1 MPVFPSTEWFQEA
14 ADRLNAS
21 DSFDRLVRD
30 ALYSFDRLGNCDAA
44 VGVRVGDRCF
54 AITFDAFAIT
64 DVAEVPCDAPGD
76 LDFTLL
82 QSPEAWRAMLENIKE
97 NGQADALF
105 TLNSLDLSTSDGL
118 ATGEDY
124 HRRDLLY
131 RYNQTFQE
139 YFDMSAEMD
148 TTFA

>member
-1 MPVFPSTEWFQEA
+1 MPVFPSIEWFQEA

-21 DSFDRLVRD
+21 DSFE
-30 ALYSFDRLGNCDAA
+30 RLGNCDAA
-44 VGVRVGDRCF
+44 VGVQVGERCF

-64 DVAEVPCDAPGD
+64 NVAEVPCDAPGD
-76 LDFTLL
+76 LDFVLL
-82 QSPEAWRAMLENIKE
+82 QSPRAWRAMLENIKA
-97 NGQADALF
+97 NGGADALY
-105 TLNSLDLSTSDGL
+105 TLNSLDLSHSDGL

-124 HRRDLLY
+124 TRRDLFY

-139 YFDMSAEMD
+139 YFDMAAAME

>member
-21 DSFDRLVRD
+21 DSFE
-30 ALYSFDRLGNCDAA
+30 RLGSCDAE

-76 LDFTLL
+76 LDFILL
-82 QSPEAWRAMLENIKE
+82 QSPDQWRAMLEIFFNYWASYEIY
-97 NGQADALF
+97 
-105 TLNSLDLSTSDGL
+105 TLNSLDLQHSDGL
-118 ATGEDY
+118 A
-124 HRRDLLY
+124 
-131 RYNQTFQE
+131 
-139 YFDMSAEMD
+139 
-148 TTFA
+148 

>member
-21 DSFDRLVRD
+21 DSFE
-30 ALYSFDRLGNCDAA
+30 RLGNCDAA

-54 AITFDAFAIT
+54 AITFEAFAVT
-64 DVAEVPCDAPGD
+64 SVAETPCDAPGD
-76 LDFTLL
+76 LDFILL
-82 QSPEAWRAMLENIKE
+82 QSPAQWRAMLENIKA
-97 NGQADALF
+97 NGAADALY
-105 TLNSLDLSTSDGL
+105 TLNSLDLSHSDGL

-124 HRRDLLY
+124 TRRDLFY

-139 YFDMSAEMD
+139 YFDMAAGME

>member
-1 MPVFPSTEWFQEA
+1 MPAFPSTEWFQEA

-21 DSFDRLVRD
+21 DSFDRL
-30 ALYSFDRLGNCDAA
+30 GNCDAE

-54 AITFDAFAIT
+54 AITFDAFSIT
-64 DVAEVPCDAPGD
+64 NVAEAPCDAPGD
-76 LDFTLL
+76 LDFILL
-82 QSPEAWRAMLENIKE
+82 QSPEAWRAMLENIKA

-105 TLNSLDLSTSDGL
+105 TLNSLDLQSSDGF

-124 HRRDLLY
+124 HRRDLFY
-131 RYNQTFQE
+131 RFNQTFQE

-148 TTFA
+148 TTFEP

>member
-21 DSFDRLVRD
+21 DSFE
-30 ALYSFDRLGNCDAA
+30 RLGSCDAD

-54 AITFDAFAIT
+54 AITFDAFSIT

-76 LDFTLL
+76 LDFILL
-82 QSPEAWRAMLENIKE
+82 QSPDQWRAMLENIKA
-97 NGQADALF
+97 NGGADALF
-105 TLNSLDLSTSDGL
+105 TLNSLDLQHSDGL

-124 HRRDLLY
+124 TRRDLFY
-131 RYNQTFQE
+131 RFNQTFQE

-148 TTFA
+148 TTYA

>member
-14 ADRLNAS
+14 ADLLNAS
-21 DSFDRLVRD
+21 DSFQ
-30 ALYSFDRLGNCDAA
+30 RLGNCDAE
-44 VGVRVGDRCF
+44 VGVQVGDRCF

-64 DVAEVPCDAPGD
+64 AIAEVPCDAPGD
-76 LDFTLL
+76 LDFILL
-82 QSPEAWRAMLENIKE
+82 QTPEAWRAMLENIKA
-97 NGQADALF
+97 NGEADALF

-124 HRRDLLY
+124 TRRDLFY
-131 RYNQTFQE
+131 RFNQTFQE
-139 YFDMSAEMD
+139 YFDISAQMD

>member
-1 MPVFPSTEWFQEA
+1 M
-14 ADRLNAS
+14 
-21 DSFDRLVRD
+21 
-30 ALYSFDRLGNCDAA
+30 
-44 VGVRVGDRCF
+44 RVGERCF

-76 LDFTLL
+76 LDFILL
-82 QSPEAWRAMLENIKE
+82 QSPDQWRAMLENIKA

-105 TLNSLDLSTSDGL
+105 TLNSLDLAHSDGL

-124 HRRDLLY
+124 TRRDLFY
-131 RYNQTFQE
+131 RFNQTFQE

-148 TTFA
+148 TTYA

>member
-1 MPVFPSTEWFQEA
+1 MPFFPSTEWFQEA

-21 DSFDRLVRD
+21 DSFDRL
-30 ALYSFDRLGNCDAA
+30 GNCDAD

-64 DVAEVPCDAPGD
+64 DIGEVPCDAPGD
-76 LDFTLL
+76 LDFILL
-82 QSPEAWRAMLENIKE
+82 QTPEAWRAMLENIKA

-105 TLNSLDLSTSDGL
+105 TLNSLDLSASNGL

-124 HRRDLLY
+124 TRRDLFY
-131 RYNQTFQE
+131 RFNQTFQE
-139 YFDMSAEMD
+139 YFDISAQID
-148 TTFA
+148 TTYA

>member
-21 DSFDRLVRD
+21 DSFE
-30 ALYSFDRLGNCDAA
+30 RLGNCDAA
-44 VGVRVGDRCF
+44 VGVQVGDRCF
-54 AITFDAFAIT
+54 AITFDAFAVT
-64 DVAEVPCDAPGD
+64 NVDEVPCDAPGD

-82 QSPEAWRAMLENIKE
+82 QTPGQWQAMLENIKA
-97 NGQADALF
+97 NGGADALY
-105 TLNSLDLSTSDGL
+105 TLNSLDLSHNDGL

-124 HRRDLLY
+124 HRRDLFY

-139 YFDMSAEMD
+139 YFDMSAQMD

>member
-21 DSFDRLVRD
+21 DSFE
-30 ALYSFDRLGNCDAA
+30 RLGNCDAA
-44 VGVRVGDRCF
+44 VGVQVGDRCF

-64 DVAEVPCDAPGD
+64 EVAEVRCDAPGD
-76 LDFTLL
+76 LDFVLL
-82 QSPEAWRAMLENIKE
+82 QSPKAWQAMLMNIKA
-97 NGQADALF
+97 NGGADALY
-105 TLNSLDLSTSDGL
+105 TLNSLDLSHSDGL

-124 HRRDLLY
+124 TRRDLFY

-139 YFDMSAEMD
+139 YFDMSAQME

>member
-1 MPVFPSTEWFQEA
+1 MPVFPSTDWFQEA

-21 DSFDRLVRD
+21 DSFE
-30 ALYSFDRLGNCDAA
+30 RLGNCDAA
-44 VGVRVGDRCF
+44 VGVQVGERCF

-64 DVAEVPCDAPGD
+64 NVAEVPCDAPGD
-76 LDFTLL
+76 LDFVLL
-82 QSPEAWRAMLENIKE
+82 QSPRAWQAMLENIKA
-97 NGQADALF
+97 NGGADALY
-105 TLNSLDLSTSDGL
+105 TLNSLDLSHSDGL

-124 HRRDLLY
+124 TRRDLFY

-139 YFDMSAEMD
+139 YFDMAAHME

>member
-21 DSFDRLVRD
+21 DSFE
-30 ALYSFDRLGNCDAA
+30 RLGSCDAE

-76 LDFTLL
+76 LDFILL
-82 QSPEAWRAMLENIKE
+82 QSPDQWRAMLENIKT
-97 NGQADALF
+97 NGAADALF
-105 TLNSLDLSTSDGL
+105 TLNSLDLQHSDGL

-124 HRRDLLY
+124 TRRALFY
-131 RYNQTFQE
+131 RVKQTLQAF
-139 YFDMSAEMD
+139 FDASSSVE